1 MNVDAALKLI
11 GNDSNRDVA
20 FAIGVLGILVV
31 LFVPLPGWA
40 LDLGLTFSLA
50 FSILILMVALW
61 IDKPLNFS
69 SFPTVL
75 LIATI
80 LRLALNIASTRL
92 ILANGHTGP
101 DAAGGVIYG
110 FSQLMV
116 GGNYVIGLIVFAI
129 LVIINFVVITKG
141 ATRIAEVGAR
151 FTLDAIPGKQMAI
164 DADLSA
170 GLIDDVEARN
180 RRKTLEDESAFF
192 GAMDGA
198 SKFVRGDA
206 IAGMIIVF
214 INIIGGI
221 IVGTAQMGVT
231 MGEAASSYTT
241 LTIGDGL
248 ASQIPGLVVSLAA
261 GLLVTKGRNEGSAEK
276 AVLAQLGEYPKALMM
291 VAGMMVLMGLVPGLP
306 FIPFVGM
313 AAFIAGAGVLMP
325 RRKKEQAALLAAQ
338 EETKVAPKEIP
349 AEESL
354 KIEDLQLEV
363 GSRLLTMISNP
374 ERGLPAKVKSLRRR
388 FASEFGFLLPPVR
401 IKDNLYVPPD
411 EYRISVQDVE
421 VSKGFVRP
429 GCVMAIDPA
438 GGDVDLPG
446 EPTRDPSFDMPARW
460 VAESS
465 AEEAEGKGYTVVS
478 ADSVLITH
486 LSETIKQNLPSLLT
500 YSALQKLID
509 TLDPEYRKLLSDI
522 VPSQL
527 SQVGLQRVLQGLLAE
542 QVSIRNL
549 PAILEAVAEATGFT
563 RNPTTIIE
571 HVRQRLAKQISS
583 AVAGEDGFVPV
594 VALSGRWERAFIE
607 SLQGEPG
614 GERIFAMPPSQ
625 VQEFIGAAR
634 NLLGKYKDEDIA
646 PVILCSAEAR
656 PFVRSLLERAAPQV
670 AILSHNELHN
680 SVAVKTV
687 DQIA

>member
-1 MNVDAALKLI
+1 
-11 GNDSNRDVA
+11 
-20 FAIGVLGILVV
+20 
-31 LFVPLPGWA
+31 PLPAWA
-40 LDLGLTFSLA
+40 LDMGLTFSLA

-61 IDKPLNFS
+61 IEKPLDFS
-69 SFPTVL
+69 AFPTVL

-80 LRLALNIASTRL
+80 MRLALNIASTRL
-92 ILANGHTGP
+92 ILSNGHTGT

-110 FSQLMV
+110 FSQLMIS
-116 GGNYVIGLIVFAI
+116 GNYVIGLIVFAI

-180 RRKTLEDESAFF
+180 RRKSLEDESAFF

-214 INIIGGI
+214 INIVGGMIIG
-221 IVGTAQMGVT
+221 VAQLNIT
-231 MGEAASSYTT
+231 MADAAASYTT

-248 ASQIPGLVVSLAA
+248 ASQIPALVVSLAA
-261 GLLVTKGRNEGSAEK
+261 GLLVTKGRNEGSADK
-276 AVLAQLGEYPKALMM
+276 AVLAQLGEYPKALLM
-291 VAGMMVLMGLVPGLP
+291 VAAMMAVMGLVPGLP
-306 FIPFVGM
+306 LIPFLGI
-313 AAFIAGAGVLMP
+313 AGFIAVGGVLMP
-325 RRKKEQAALLAAQ
+325 ERKKKAAALVAAQ
-338 EETKVAPKEIP
+338 QQTQAAPKEIP

-374 ERGLPAKVKSLRRR
+374 DRGLPAKVKSLRRR

-411 EYRISVQDVE
+411 EYRISIQDVD
-421 VSKGFVRP
+421 VAKGTVRP
-429 GCVMAIDPA
+429 GCVMALDPA

-460 VAESS
+460 VSESQ
-465 AEEAEGKGYTVVS
+465 AEEAESRGYTVVS

-486 LSETIKQNLPSLLT
+486 LSETIKENLPSLLT
-500 YSALQKLID
+500 YSAMQKLVE
-509 TLDPEYRKLLSDI
+509 TLEPEYRKLLSDI

-527 SQVGLQRVLQGLLAE
+527 SNVALQRVLQGLLSE
-542 QVSIRNL
+542 RVSIRNL
-549 PAILEAVAEATGFT
+549 PVILEGVAEATAVT
-563 RNPTTIIE
+563 RNPGAIIE
-571 HVRQRLAKQISS
+571 HVRQRLAKQLSTS
-583 AVAGEDGFVPV
+583 VQGDDGFVAV
-594 VALSGRWERAFIE
+594 IALAGRWERNFAE
-607 SLQGEPG
+607 SLQGDPS
-614 GERIFAMPPSQ
+614 GERVFAMPPAQ
-625 VQEFIGAAR
+625 VQEFIAAAR
-634 NLLGKYKDEDIA
+634 AVVDKYKDEETP
-646 PVILCSAEAR
+646 PVILCSADAR
-656 PFVRSLLERAAPQV
+656 PFVRSLLERAAPAV
-670 AILSHNELHN
+670 PIISHNELHS
-680 SVAVKTV
+680 SVAIKTV

>member
-1 MNVDAALKLI
+1 MDAALRLL
-11 GNDSNRDVA
+11 GNDTNRDVV

-31 LFVPLPGWA
+31 LFVPLPAWA

-61 IDKPLNFS
+61 IEKPLDFS

-92 ILANGHTGP
+92 ILAEGHTGT

-129 LVIINFVVITKG
+129 LVIINFIVITKG

-170 GLIDDVEARN
+170 GLIDEKEARD
-180 RRKTLEDESAFF
+180 RRKNLEDESAFF
-192 GAMDGA
+192 GSMDGA

-206 IAGMIIVF
+206 MAGMIIVF
-214 INIIGGI
+214 INIIGGM
-221 IVGTAQMGVT
+221 IVGVAQMGIT
-231 MGEAASSYTT
+231 MGDAASSYTT

-248 ASQIPGLVVSLAA
+248 ASQIPALVISLAA
-261 GLLVTKGRNEGSAEK
+261 GLLVTKGRNVGSADK
-276 AVLAQLGEYPKALMM
+276 AVLAQLGEYPKALLM
-291 VAGMMVLMGLVPGLP
+291 VAGMMVVMGFVPGLP
-306 FIPFVGM
+306 FLPFVGM
-313 AAFIAGAGVLMP
+313 AAFVAVAGVLIP
-325 RRKKEQAALLAAQ
+325 TQKKKEAAKVAAQ
-338 EETKVAPKEIP
+338 QETTVAPREIP

-411 EYRISVQDVE
+411 EYRVSIQDVE
-421 VSKGFVRP
+421 VAKGTVRP

-460 VAESS
+460 VADSQ
-465 AEEAEGKGYTVVS
+465 AEEAEGRGYTVVS

-486 LSETIKQNLPSLLT
+486 LSETIKDHLPSLLT
-500 YSALQKLID
+500 YSAMQKLID
-509 TLDPEYRKLLSDI
+509 TLEPEYRKLHADI
-522 VPSQL
+522 VPGQL

-542 QVSIRNL
+542 RVSIRNL
-549 PAILEAVAEATGFT
+549 PSILEGVAEATGWT
-563 RNPTTIIE
+563 RSPNAIIE
-571 HVRQRLAKQISS
+571 HVRQRLSKQIST
-583 AVAGEDGFVPV
+583 AVQGADGFVAV
-594 VALSGRWERAFIE
+594 IAMAGRWERSFSE
-607 SLQGEPG
+607 SLQGDPG
-614 GERIFAMPPSQ
+614 GERVFAMPPAQ
-625 VQEFIGAAR
+625 VQEFITAAR
-634 NLLGKYKDEDIA
+634 NVVQKYKDEDTP
-646 PVILCSAEAR
+646 PVVLCSAEAR
-656 PFVRSLLERAAPQV
+656 PFVRSLLERAAPHLP
-670 AILSHNELHN
+670 IISHNELHS
-680 SVAVKTV
+680 SVAIKTV

>member
-1 MNVDAALKLI
+1 MDAALRLI
-11 GNDSNRDVA
+11 GNDSNRDVV
-20 FAIGVLGILVV
+20 FAAGVMTILVV

-61 IDKPLNFS
+61 IEKPLDFS

-92 ILANGHTGP
+92 ILANGHQGT

-129 LVIINFVVITKG
+129 LVIINFIVITKG

-206 IAGMIIVF
+206 MAGMIIVF
-214 INIIGGI
+214 INIIGGMI
-221 IVGTAQMGVT
+221 IGVAQMGIT
-231 MGEAASSYTT
+231 MGDAASSYTT

-248 ASQIPGLVVSLAA
+248 ASQIPALVISLAA

-276 AVLAQLGEYPKALMM
+276 AVLSQLGEYPKAVLM
-291 VAGMMVLMGLVPGLP
+291 VAGMMAVMGLTPGLP
-306 FIPFVGM
+306 FLPFVGIGGL
-313 AAFIAGAGVLMP
+313 IAVGGFVVP
-325 RRKKEQAALLAAQ
+325 RRKKKAAAVLSAQ
-338 EETKVAPKEIP
+338 TQTQEAPKEIP

-354 KIEDLQLEV
+354 KIEDLELEV

-421 VSKGFVRP
+421 VAKGLVRP

-438 GGDVDLPG
+438 GGEVDLPG

-460 VAESS
+460 LPETSS
-465 AEEAEGKGYTVVS
+465 EEAEGKGYTVVS

-486 LSETIKQNLPSLLT
+486 LSETIKDHLPSLLT
-500 YSALQKLID
+500 YSAMQKLID
-509 TLDPEYRKLLSDI
+509 TLEPEYRKLLSDI

-527 SQVGLQRVLQGLLAE
+527 SNVGLQRVLQSLLAE
-542 QVSIRNL
+542 RVSIRNL
-549 PAILEAVAEATGFT
+549 PTILEAVAESTGFT
-563 RNPTTIIE
+563 RNPQTIAE
-571 HVRQRLAKQISS
+571 HVRQRLSKQIST
-583 AVAGEDGFVPV
+583 AVQGEDGFVAV
-594 VALSGRWERAFIE
+594 IAMSGRWERAFIE

-614 GERIFAMPPSQ
+614 GERIFAMAPGH
-625 VQEFIGAAR
+625 VQEFITAAR
-634 NLLGKYKDEDIA
+634 AVIAKYKDDDQP
-646 PVILCSAEAR
+646 PVILTSADAR
-656 PFVRSLLERAAPQV
+656 PFVRSLLERAAPHV
-670 AILSHNELHN
+670 PIISHNELHS
-680 SVAVKTV
+680 SVAIKTV